1 MTENTSDSGMVRMMF
16 AVVGAICVI
25 TLVCASAARMIG
37 ISDDDG
43 GDPLMRA
50 ALVERIKPVG
60 AVRTVLEAPT
70 AAVAT
75 PVAAVEMTLEERFDG
90 ACAACHG
97 NPGIPTAPKVG
108 DAGWASRHGGDI
120 DALTASAIAGVGAMP
135 ARGASTYTDEQIR
148 ELVEYLV
155 GN

>member
-16 AVVGAICVI
+16 VVVAAICAI
-25 TLVCASAARMIG
+25 TLVCAAMARMIG
-37 ISDDDG
+37 ISDGDG
-43 GDPLMRA
+43 GDPLMRT

-70 AAVAT
+70 AAVAA
-75 PVAAVEMTLEERFDG
+75 VAAVEMTMEERFVG

-97 NPGIPTAPKVG
+97 DPGIPTAPKIG
-108 DAGWASRHGGDI
+108 SEEWAAREGGDI
-120 DALTASAIAGVGAMP
+120 DALTASAIAGKGAMP
-135 ARGASTYTDEQIR
+135 ARGASTYSDEEIR